1 MILAVGYK
9 SHEFLK
15 TLMVRWTKTNVHQ
28 FPLSKPRSCL
38 QLIEVRLAI
47 GRRWKLLH
55 STRSWKAYFG
65 EKNRLG
71 KFLQSP
77 FSKTERFFY
86 SHSFLSFI
94 FHFNER
100 NDHHAACWQ
109 ENDHHCPWFC
119 GSFVISML
127 KLLWCVPYV
136 RNNLS
141 LGLKMRLHSRLN
153 CSLTRHPPTVVL
165 AKHGILTS
173 RRCIAF
179 KWIHV
184 DHSWP
189 LSASGNAL
197 SKGQ

>member
-1 MILAVGYK
+1 MEAAAFDSELK
-9 SHEFLK
+9 SVFWWK
-15 TLMVRWTKTNVHQ
+15 KQ
-28 FPLSKPRSCL
+28 
-38 QLIEVRLAI
+38 I
-47 GRRWKLLH
+47 GKVFTIPIFQNWKFH
-55 STRSWKAYFG
+55 
-65 EKNRLG
+65 
-71 KFLQSP
+71 
-77 FSKTERFFY
+77 FFD
-86 SHSFLSFI
+86 SHSVLSFI

-109 ENDHHCPWFC
+109 ENDHHYPWFC